1 MAEGVITGRHVLI
14 GMLVFFGV
22 ILGVNGMFL
31 YSALS
36 TYTGVVSD
44 EPYRKGL
51 NYNER
56 IEAYR
61 EQEAL
66 GWTETVELAATGDT
80 VHLTLTDHGGNPV
93 SGIAL
98 DVRLGR
104 PSTNAK
110 DRMLPVKEAAPG
122 QYDAQI
128 EGLEPGVWQLDIAAR
143 QLSGGGDKIVWRAR
157 KRLTW
162 KQP

>member
-61 EQEAL
+61 
-66 GWTETVELAATGDT
+66 
-80 VHLTLTDHGGNPV
+80 
-93 SGIAL
+93 
-98 DVRLGR
+98 
-104 PSTNAK
+104 
-110 DRMLPVKEAAPG
+110 
-122 QYDAQI
+122 
-128 EGLEPGVWQLDIAAR
+128 
-143 QLSGGGDKIVWRAR
+143 
-157 KRLTW
+157 
-162 KQP
+162 